1 MTLNIDYSDEPT
13 NSKNH
18 TEQYDEFYSR
28 IAGGY
33 DWLVKAVPIWRNWI
47 MTVMP
52 WIQGPRVLE
61 VSFGTGFLLTQYAD
75 QFTTYGI
82 DYNQNL
88 ARVAKSNL
96 RKVGMAANLQVANVE
111 AIPYSDDSFDT
122 VVNTMAFT
130 AYPDGTLAL
139 SELLRVLKSGG
150 RLVMVDVNYPGN
162 GNWAGKLLTKG
173 WKAGGDIIR
182 DMPDLFAAFGLEW
195 MEKEVGGFGSVHLYV
210 VEKCTAET

>member
-1 MTLNIDYSDEPT
+1 MTLKFNYSDEPT

-18 TEQYDEFYSR
+18 TKHYDEFYSH
-28 IAGGY
+28 IAGWY

-82 DYNQNL
+82 DYNHNL
-88 ARVAKSNL
+88 ALVARSNL

-111 AIPYSDDSFDT
+111 AIPYASGSFDT
-122 VVNTMAFT
+122 IVNTMAFSG
-130 AYPDGTLAL
+130 YPDGKLAL
-139 SELLRVLKSGG
+139 YEMLRVLKPGG

-162 GNWAGKLLTKG
+162 GNWAGKLLTRS

-182 DMPDLFAAFGLEW
+182 DMPALFADFGLEW
-195 MEKEVGGFGSVHLYV
+195 SDKEVGGFGSVHLYV
-210 VEKCTAET
+210 VEK

>member
-1 MTLNIDYSDEPT
+1 MTLQFDYSKEPT
-13 NSKNH
+13 DSKNH

-28 IAGGY
+28 FAGGY
-33 DWLVKAVPIWRNWI
+33 NWLVKIFPFWRNWI
-47 MTVMP
+47 KAAIP
-52 WIQGPRVLE
+52 WIQGPSVLE

-88 ARVAKSNL
+88 ARVARSNL
-96 RKVGMAANLQVANVE
+96 RKVGMEANLQVANVE
-111 AIPYSDDSFDT
+111 AIPYGDGLFDT

-130 AYPDGTLAL
+130 GYPDGKLAL
-139 SELLRVLKSGG
+139 TELLRVLKTDG

-162 GNWAGKLLTKG
+162 GNWAGKLLTRS

-182 DMPDLFAAFGLEW
+182 DMPALFAEFGLEW
-195 MEKEVGGFGSVHLYV
+195 KDKEVGGFGSVHLYV
-210 VEKCTAET
+210 VEK